1 LESSIKIL
9 VLDDQPEIREIIS
22 DIVQLNYDEIQI
34 DEAEDFD
41 QAMSLTSKNKYNVL
55 LVDINLGGKSGMDFI
70 QETRLNEGDNKST
83 PIFVIT
89 GSPKTVESEIEK
101 YDNILLFSKVDG
113 IESLT
118 SNLAE
123 ALEV

>member
-1 LESSIKIL
+1 MKIL

-41 QAMSLTSKNKYNVL
+41 QAMCLASKNKYNVL
-55 LVDINLGGKSGMDFI
+55 LVDINLGAKSGMDFI
-70 QETRLNEGDNKST
+70 QETRLNEGENKNT

-89 GSPKTVESEIEK
+89 GSSKTFETEIEK

-118 SNLAE
+118 SNLAKV
-123 ALEV
+123 LEV

>member
-1 LESSIKIL
+1 MKIL

-41 QAMSLTSKNKYNVL
+41 QAMCLASKNKYNIL
-55 LVDINLGGKSGMDFI
+55 LVDINLGAKSGMDFI
-70 QETRLNEGDNKST
+70 QETRLNEGENKNT

-89 GSPKTVESEIEK
+89 GSSKTFETEIEK

-118 SNLAE
+118 SNLAKV
-123 ALEV
+123 LEV